1 MTNLEQFKTNISTA
15 PTSYLIHTLQYGNK
29 TLADAKIT
37 SNLPVWKI
45 ERYSERITIIK
56 EEIKQRNFLSML
68 SI

>member
-1 MTNLEQFKTNISTA
+1 MTTLKQFKTNISTA

-29 TLADAKIT
+29 ALADAKIT
-37 SNLPVWKI
+37 SNLPAWKI
-45 ERYSERITIIK
+45 ERYCERLAILK